1 MLRDFLM
8 EEGKSGRIYEGID
21 EKAKEVRL
29 RADSWLEKSNQVND
43 IIKSLLEN

>member
-1 MLRDFLM
+1 MVRDYLL

-29 RADSWLEKSNQVND
+29 RADTWVEKSN
-43 IIKSLLEN
+43 